1 MDQTKKE
8 IPSNSQK
15 NPIFSLPL
23 PSSIHSTSRY
33 NDIHNKKSANII
45 GQSLEILEVLDLIE
59 RVAHVDSTI
68 LITGETGTG
77 KELVARR
84 IHNLSSRGSK
94 PLISVN
100 CGAIPSEILESELF
114 GHVKGAF
121 TGAIT
126 DRRGRFEMAHTGTI
140 FLDEIG
146 DMSRH
151 LQVKL
156 LRVLQEREFEP
167 VGSNKTLRLN
177 VRIITATNKNLEK
190 AVAEGRFRED
200 LFYRL
205 NVIPLHIPPLRQ
217 RRSDIPYLIRYF
229 IEKFNQLNQKKIE
242 GISPK
247 AMELLYWY
255 AWPGNVRELENFVE
269 RLILLKNGGVVDV
282 HDLPTQYQNVSLS
295 NQPTPPAVYDLSRG
309 IDLNSVM
316 DQYESALILKA
327 LEKTGWNRNQ
337 AALLLNINRTTLI
350 EKIKKKGL
358 KNY

>member
-8 IPSNSQK
+8 IPSNFQQ
-15 NPIFSLPL
+15 NPIFSLPI
-23 PSSIHSTSRY
+23 PSSVQSITCY
-33 NDIHNKKSANII
+33 NNVHHKKSADMI
-45 GQSLEILEVLDLIE
+45 GQSSEMSKVLDLIE
-59 RVAHVDSTI
+59 RVAQVSSTI

-77 KELVARR
+77 KELVARK
-84 IHNLSSRGSK
+84 IHSLSQRANK

-114 GHVKGAF
+114 GHIKGAF

-126 DRRGRFEMAHTGTI
+126 DRRGRFEMAHTGSI

-167 VGSNKTLRLN
+167 VGSNKTLKLD

-217 RRSDIPYLIRYF
+217 RRSDIPYLIGHF
-229 IEKFNQLNQKKIE
+229 IEKFNRLNQKKIE

-269 RLILLKNGGVVDV
+269 RLVLLKDGGVVDI
-282 HDLPTQYQNVSLS
+282 HDLPARYQNLSLT
-295 NQPTPPAVYDLSRG
+295 NQPIPPTIYDLSRG

-327 LEKTGWNRNQ
+327 LERTGWNRNQ

-358 KNY
+358 KN